1 MTSVGTELLNE
12 IERVSAK
19 RQRWL
24 TYSREMPAMAAGMSM
39 GIALMGQAI
48 DSAKTAIAENDTVA
62 CISALETLRGYDSD
76 D

>member
-1 MTSVGTELLNE
+1 MSVGTELLNE

-24 TYSREMPAMAAGMSM
+24 TMSREVPGMANGMAV
-39 GIALMGQAI
+39 GIALMGHAI
-48 DSAKTAIAENDTVA
+48 DSAKTAIAENDAVA
-62 CISALETLRGYDSD
+62 CIRSLEKLREYDSD